1 MTDTALVR
9 IEEGLQSLDMTRVVE
24 FTRKIQDISK
34 GFNTQ
39 LAPIYLRDF
48 ILAIDV
54 TNALLASAI
63 RTHNRAEAYTKQM
76 EAIAFMDKA
85 KAQIEASGLRDSA
98 EARKKYVPMD
108 PDVVKAH
115 EVKSKT
121 EAMVV
126 FLKNKL
132 MEFRLAH
139 DDVKKIA
146 YSNDYNHNTE
156 YEGM

>member
-1 MTDTALVR
+1 MTDSSLVR
-9 IEEGLQSLDMTRVVE
+9 IEEGLQSLDMTRIVE
-24 FTRKIQDISK
+24 YTKKIQDISK

-54 TNALLASAI
+54 TNALLATAI
-63 RTHNRAEAYTKQM
+63 RTHNRAEAYLKQV
-76 EAIAFMDKA
+76 EAIAFMDKS
-85 KAQIEASGLRDSA
+85 KEQIEARGLRDSA

-108 PDVVKAH
+108 PDVIRAQ
-115 EVKSKT
+115 EVRSKT
-121 EAMVV
+121 EAVVV

>member
-1 MTDTALVR
+1 MTNNSLVK
-9 IEEGLQSLDMTRVVE
+9 IEEGLRNLDMTRVVE
-24 FTRKIQDISK
+24 YTHKIQDISK
-34 GFNTQ
+34 GFNTS

-54 TNALLASAI
+54 TNGLLASAI
-63 RTHNRAEAYTKQM
+63 RTHARAEAYAKQM
-76 EAIAFMDKA
+76 EAIAFMDNA
-85 KAQIEASGLRDSA
+85 KVEIEQRGLRDSA
-98 EARKKYVPMD
+98 EARKRYVPMD
-108 PDVVKAH
+108 PAVIEAH
-115 EVKSKT
+115 EAKAKT

-132 MEFRLAH
+132 QEFRLAH

-146 YSNDYNHNTE
+146 YSNEYNTE